1 MKLPKP
7 IVVADLFPELLD
19 SLIDLLGGLSKEEWD
34 TATICKPWSVKDV
47 CLHMLGGDISN
58 LSWKRDGFSVF
69 SEIESYDH
77 LVQLLNQHNAN
88 WVKSTQHFSPE
99 LIIDMLKFTG
109 DRVTEYFQSL
119 DPFEL
124 GVTVDW
130 VGPDPAPNWL
140 DLAREYTERWHHQ
153 QHIRDAVGK
162 PGLMEQKFL
171 SPILDAFILAL
182 PRSFEDVRAENGTSL
197 QITIKGNVKKDWV
210 LLKEKSQWKL
220 FEESQGTHQASIIME
235 DDLAWRVFTKGI
247 LKGEAKLCAEISG
260 NQELGERVLETVSI
274 IA

>member
-1 MKLPKP
+1 
-7 IVVADLFPELLD
+7 
-19 SLIDLLGGLSKEEWD
+19 
-34 TATICKPWSVKDV
+34 
-47 CLHMLGGDISN
+47 
-58 LSWKRDGFSVF
+58 
-69 SEIESYDH
+69 
-77 LVQLLNQHNAN
+77 
-88 WVKSTQHFSPE
+88 
-99 LIIDMLKFTG
+99 
-109 DRVTEYFQSL
+109 
-119 DPFEL
+119 
-124 GVTVDW
+124 
-130 VGPDPAPNWL
+130 
-140 DLAREYTERWHHQ
+140 
-153 QHIRDAVGK
+153 
-162 PGLMEQKFL
+162 MEQKFL